1 MAYRIFT
8 DATAD
13 LNEELL
19 SGLPKVEVIPMEIMI
34 DGKPF
39 IYGLN
44 EGITPK
50 QFYSEL
56 RMGKF
61 ANTSQIN
68 PAIYRD
74 YFSKALDEGED
85 VLYLSF
91 SSEMSSTFT
100 SAELC
105 RIDLEEEYPD
115 RKIVCVDTTCAAV
128 GEGLLV
134 CEAAQRQAQGLSMDE
149 LVAWVEAT
157 KHNVCHWFTVDTFVH
172 LKHGGRVSATSAV
185 LGSALNIKPLLHVTE
200 EGSLQAKE
208 KPRGRKAAL
217 RAQVK
222 KLEEGWRPDL
232 GKRIVVGHGDSYE
245 RANEMKQVIKE
256 KYPDAEIQIADIGA
270 VIGAHTGP
278 DVLALIYWGNN
289 R

>member
-19 SGLPKVEVIPMEIMI
+19 SGLPKVEVIPMEIRI

>member
-115 RKIVCVDTTCAAV
+115 RKIVCIDTTCAAV

-172 LKHGGRVSATSAV
+172 LKHGGRVSATSAA